1 MTHHTLCPLCSS
13 SNISMFLECKD
24 HLVTKEVFSLFKC
37 ASCNFIFTQDY
48 PGEESI
54 DRYYESDDYV
64 SHDDTAKGF
73 FNRIYRFARNLML
86 DKKKTIVESKTN
98 RRNGRLLD
106 IGSGTGHFA
115 ALMKNNGW
123 EVTGIEPNNK
133 ARTYAVKRFG
143 LSILQPEGISDLPE
157 SSFDC
162 ITLWHVLEHFH
173 EPFKNAAEIKRLLK
187 PGGTCIVALP
197 NSNSYDAEYYGEY
210 WAAYDVPRHL
220 WHFTPRTFRLFAV
233 KAGFGFNRI
242 KCLPLDVFYIS
253 ALSEKYKGT
262 RLFFPAGMIKGFW
275 FAILSCF
282 SIKKR
287 SSLIYFLKK
296 NHKPNE
302 KT

>member
-13 SNISMFLECKD
+13 SNISLFLECKD
-24 HLVTKEVFSLFKC
+24 HFVSKEVFSLFKC
-37 ASCNFIFTQDY
+37 TSCNFIFTQDY
-48 PGEESI
+48 PREESI

-73 FNRIYRFARNLML
+73 FNRIYRIARNLML
-86 DKKKTIVESKTN
+86 DKKKIIVESNTKK
-98 RRNGRLLD
+98 RNGRLLD

-143 LSILQPEGISDLPE
+143 LSILQPKGISDLPE
-157 SSFDC
+157 NSFDC

-173 EPFKNAAEIKRLLK
+173 EPFKHAAEIKRLLK

-197 NSNSYDAEYYGEY
+197 NSNSYDAEYYREY

-220 WHFTPRTFRLFAV
+220 WHFTPRTFELFAV
-233 KAGFGFNRI
+233 KAGLDFNGI

-262 RLFFPAGMIKGFW
+262 RLFFLAGMIKGLW
-275 FAILSCF
+275 FAVLSCF
-282 SIKKR
+282 NREKR

-296 NHKPNE
+296 NHKPNG